1 MKKNIFGPS
10 FKKGSKSAK
19 KALKTHFAIA
29 LMDDDHHGEDH
40 HHDVI
45 NNDELFDNLHWP
57 PTVCVATRGS
67 KQPRSKV
74 LRGDGIGM

>member
-1 MKKNIFGPS
+1 M
-10 FKKGSKSAK
+10 
-19 KALKTHFAIA
+19 
-29 LMDDDHHGEDH
+29 
-40 HHDVI
+40 VI
-45 NNDELFDNLHWP
+45 MIMMMARRMVKRMMIIMVNMRIKYDESFDNLHWP

>member
-1 MKKNIFGPS
+1 MAL
-10 FKKGSKSAK
+10 GSVIIMMMQIMRIMIMMNGKE
-19 KALKTHFAIA
+19 
-29 LMDDDHHGEDH
+29 DDDHHGEDAH
-40 HHDVI
+40 HHRDVI